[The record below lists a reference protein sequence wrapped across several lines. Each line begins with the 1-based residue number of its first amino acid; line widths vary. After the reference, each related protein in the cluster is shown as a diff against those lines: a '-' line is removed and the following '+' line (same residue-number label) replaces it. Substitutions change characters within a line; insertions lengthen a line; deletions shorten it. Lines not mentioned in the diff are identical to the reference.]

1 MAEGESGD
9 RLGEQVGHDDGA
21 EKRDQ
26 ADQRA
31 QRLSNLAALVE
42 RGFEPYPYTFAATH
56 TAAQLRQQHGD
67 LQAGEK
73 VAAAGS
79 VSVAGRLMLKRMLGK
94 LTFATLQDDSGRIQV
109 SFQKD
114 RLAQYNAL
122 KKIDLGDWLEVEGE
136 IYATQTGELTVD
148 ARGFRLLAKALRP
161 LPAKHHGLV
170 DKEARYRQRYL
181 DLIVNEE
188 SKRAFVLRAKAVSY
202 IRRYL
207 DDRGFLEVETPVLQA
222 VPGGADARP
231 FVTHHNAL
239 DHDFHL
245 RISLELYLKRLIV
258 GGFEA
263 VYEIGRNFRNEGISY
278 KHNPEYTMLE
288 LYWAGKDYL
297 DILVL
302 VEDMYAGLVTT
313 LTGSTVVTYQGQQL
327 DFTPPWPRV
336 DYTGELASR
345 AGLDFDPLDEVRLRA
360 WAAEKFPSSVT
371 EPDDAVGEPPL
382 AERPLN
388 QLFDKLYDIYV
399 EPHLVGPVFVMDHPL
414 AISPLAKQ
422 HRSRPGLVERFEP
435 VAVGME
441 LGNAFSE
448 LNDPLDQRRR
458 FEEQERLRE
467 GGDEEAQRIDEDFL
481 VALEHGMPPTGGL
494 GLGIDRIAMLLADV
508 PSIRDVVLFPLL
520 RPEQ

>member
-1 MAEGESGD
+1 MADGESGD
-9 RLGEQVGHDDGA
+9 QRASGQVAGGGQPDQR
-21 EKRDQ
+21 EQ

-31 QRLSNLAALVE
+31 QRLDNLASLVE
-42 RGFEPYPYTFAATH
+42 RGLEPYPYSFDTTH
-56 TAAQLRQQHGD
+56 TAAELREQYGD
-67 LQAGEK
+67 LQAGERATPAIA
-73 VAAAGS
+73 VT
-79 VSVAGRLMLKRMLGK
+79 VAGRVMLKRMLGK

-109 SFQKD
+109 SLQKD
-114 RLAQYNAL
+114 KVEEYNAL
-122 KKIDLGDWLEVEGE
+122 KKIDLGDWLEVAGE
-136 IYATQTGELTVD
+136 VYATQTGELTVD
-148 ARGFRLLAKALRP
+148 AGAFRLLVKALRP

-181 DLIVNEE
+181 DLIANEE
-188 SKRAFVLRAKAVSY
+188 SKRAFVLRAKAVSF

-231 FVTHHNAL
+231 FETHHNAL

-263 VYEIGRNFRNEGISY
+263 IYEIGRVFRNEGISY

-297 DILVL
+297 DILAL
-302 VEDMYAGLVTT
+302 VEDMYAKLVMT
-313 LTGSTVVTYQGQQL
+313 LTGSTRLSYQGQEL

-336 DYTGELASR
+336 DYIGELAAR
-345 AGLDFDPLDEVRLRA
+345 AGLDFDPRDEARLRA
-360 WAAEKFPSSVT
+360 WVAEKYPGQAA
-371 EPDDAVGEPPL
+371 DDGGEPPL
-382 AERPLN
+382 AQRPLN

-414 AISPLAKQ
+414 AISPLAKK

-435 VAVGME
+435 VVVGME

-467 GGDEEAQRIDEDFL
+467 EGDEEAQRIDEDFL

-520 RPEQ
+520 RPER